1 MAHQITSNTRTCVDI
16 AILSLE
22 GAVIFHILLRML
34 ENLLHELGYAAL
46 DTECL
51 AVILYLVLS
60 AQLCLLLSWRW
71 NAPANRRT
79 NNTAATRKGALILS
93 TYTAV
98 LRLIL
103 LVEACLVLYG
113 IAKAWTSLL
122 WDITLVA
129 TVQAFVC
136 AAIFIALDGSFR
148 KMDRIHRVDALDD
161 VLILRRR
168 RPGG

>member
-1 MAHQITSNTRTCVDI
+1 
-16 AILSLE
+16 
-22 GAVIFHILLRML
+22 ML

-129 TVQAFVC
+129 TVQVMQNFHYTEAMC
-136 AAIFIALDGSFR
+136 HAEAQSIFLLSQRSHTIYNCKHKQD
-148 KMDRIHRVDALDD
+148 
-161 VLILRRR
+161 LI
-168 RPGG
+168 